1 MADLGD
7 DLRADLAER
16 GWSADLDFGRRISF
30 RDARALVSGVLS
42 DPSTRTGAREAGLR
56 LRMGEADLL
65 RLGLSYGTG
74 VLSAVRRSPEEIAR
88 DSAFRATGDEEAE
101 ALSRMSSI
109 WSSGGES

>member
-30 RDARALVSGVLS
+30 RDARALVAGVLS
-42 DPSTRTGAREAGLR
+42 DPSTRAGARTAGLR
-56 LRMGEADLL
+56 VRMGEADLL
-65 RLGLSYGTG
+65 RLGLTYGPKAIS
-74 VLSAVRRSPEEIAR
+74 VVSRSPEEVAR
-88 DSAFRATGDEEAE
+88 DSAFRATVEEETE

-109 WSSGGES
+109 WSNGGES

>member
-30 RDARALVSGVLS
+30 RDARALV
-42 DPSTRTGAREAGLR
+42 PSTRTGAREAGLR

-109 WSSGGES
+109 WSNGGES

>member
-30 RDARALVSGVLS
+30 RDARALVSGVVS
-42 DPSTRTGAREAGLR
+42 DPSTRAGARTAGLR
-56 LRMGEADLL
+56 LRMSEADLL
-65 RLGLSYGTG
+65 RLGLSYGPDAIG
-74 VLSAVRRSPEEIAR
+74 AVTRSSVEVAR

-109 WSSGGES
+109 WSNGGEA

>member
-30 RDARALVSGVLS
+30 RDARALVSAIAS
-42 DPSTRTGAREAGLR
+42 DPSTRSGAREAGLR

-65 RLGLSYGTG
+65 RLGLSYGARAI
-74 VLSAVRRSPEEIAR
+74 SAVMRSPEEVAR

-109 WSSGGES
+109 WSNGGDS

>member
-30 RDARALVSGVLS
+30 RDARALVSGVAS
-42 DPSTRTGAREAGLR
+42 DPSTRCGARAAGLR
-56 LRMGEADLL
+56 VRMSEADLL
-65 RLGLSYGTG
+65 RLGLSYGPDAIG
-74 VLSAVRRSPEEIAR
+74 AVMRPAEEVAR
-88 DSAFRATGDEEAE
+88 DSAFRATGDEESE

-109 WSSGGES
+109 WSMGGEP